1 MLMSHLA
8 AELSHDMAVPLT
20 SIIASLEML
29 EEQLGEHPD
38 PEAAALLAGAQQ
50 AADRMSRM
58 LGQHMGTDQEPADR
72 VLSDVDL
79 GIVAFELAVDSAHL
93 LQSADATINIGSL
106 PVVLADPDEMYSVLQ
121 NLVTNAVK
129 FARPEVRTWVAISA
143 KRVPDAW
150 RISVTDN
157 GVGIPADRRADVF
170 SLFSRARSR
179 VEGHGIGLG
188 TVARTIGARGG
199 HVGAEPVAG
208 GGTEVWF
215 EIPASP
221 DAARPHLPGT
231 VQLREATDQED
242 APACTW

>member
-38 PEAAALLAGAQQ
+38 PEAAALLVAAQQ

-58 LGQHMGTDQEPADR
+58 LGQHMGIDQAPADR
-72 VLSDVDL
+72 ALSEVDL

-106 PVVLADPDEMYSVLQ
+106 PVVQADPDEMYSVLQ

-129 FARPEVRTWVAISA
+129 FGRPEVRTWVAISA
-143 KRVPDAW
+143 KRGVDAW

-179 VEGHGIGLG
+179 VDGHGIGLG

-215 EIPASP
+215 EIPVCP
-221 DAARPHLPGT
+221 DATRLHVPET
-231 VQLREATDQED
+231 ERLREATDQED
-242 APACTW
+242 ATTCTW